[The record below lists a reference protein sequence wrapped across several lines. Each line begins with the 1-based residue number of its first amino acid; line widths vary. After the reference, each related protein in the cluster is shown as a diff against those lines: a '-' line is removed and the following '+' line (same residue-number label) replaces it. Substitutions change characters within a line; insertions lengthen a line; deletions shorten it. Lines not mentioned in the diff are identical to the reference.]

1 LRPPICFQRFAKQ
14 PKYPSPPDSRS
25 TGAVSSPSFAHY
37 KLYADGR
44 FFDTLTDDRE
54 KTPLKDADLSAE
66 AKAVRMKLQAL
77 LTTHQGPR
85 DDYFLKQA
93 ESFNDYREK
102 LDSAPDGKKGKAT
115 KKAAASAPKAEADP
129 RGARFKERD
138 ADQDGKITYGE
149 FQASM
154 TDKKVAKQRFEERD
168 LNKDGSLSLEEFL
181 ATLPAAK

>member
-1 LRPPICFQRFAKQ
+1 ML
-14 PKYPSPPDSRS
+14 
-25 TGAVSSPSFAHY
+25 
-37 KLYADGR
+37 
-44 FFDTLTDDRE
+44 
-54 KTPLKDADLSAE
+54 DAN
-66 AKAVRMKLQAL
+66 K
-77 LTTHQGPR
+77 GPR

-102 LDSAPDGKKGKAT
+102 LDSAPDGKKGKVA

-129 RGARFKERD
+129 RSARFKERD
-138 ADQDGKITYGE
+138 ADHDGKITYGE

-154 TDKKVAKQRFEERD
+154 ADKKIAKERFETRD